1 MLRKSTSSIYGYA
14 VTTVLL
20 CLCNFGHALAL
31 KMCMVFPSLG
41 LSSAVCA
48 ILCCLVQFIYVACLS
63 GVAYVAV
70 KDWRDLGWARY
81 QYKTSQMEVGAN
93 EMLSKFKY
101 RIHLKGTNKERL
113 KIKDS
118 MKTDNGGGKK
128 IYEDL
133 SERRERRKRKYGI
146 G

>member
-1 MLRKSTSSIYGYA
+1 
-14 VTTVLL
+14 
-20 CLCNFGHALAL
+20 
-31 KMCMVFPSLG
+31 
-41 LSSAVCA
+41 
-48 ILCCLVQFIYVACLS
+48 
-63 GVAYVAV
+63 
-70 KDWRDLGWARY
+70 
-81 QYKTSQMEVGAN
+81 MEVGAN

-101 RIHLKGTNKERL
+101 RIHFKGTNKERL

-133 SERRERRKRKYGI
+133 SARRERRKRKYGI